1 MKKEENQG
9 VATHILQIAILLC
22 LLVQTMQTHRTASEV
37 HKLRTKIDTLIEEGA
52 FDGHECNDYSSEFNE
67 INGTLDDILSAV
79 NNIW

>member
-1 MKKEENQG
+1 MPKEENQS
-9 VATHILQIAILLC
+9 VASYILLIAILLC
-22 LLVQTMQTHRTASEV
+22 LLVQTMQAHRTASEV

-52 FDGHECNDYSSEFNE
+52 FYGHECNDYSSELNE

>member
-1 MKKEENQG
+1 MPKEEGKG
-9 VATHILQIAILLC
+9 VATHILLIAILLC
-22 LLVQTMQTHRTASEV
+22 LLVQTMQTHRTAGEV

-67 INGTLDDILSAV
+67 VNGTLDDILNAV

>member
-9 VATHILQIAILLC
+9 VATHILLIAILLC

-37 HKLRTKIDTLIEEGA
+37 HKLRTKIDTLVEEGA
-52 FDGHECNDYSSEFNE
+52 FDQPERGEYSSELNE
-67 INGTLDDILSAV
+67 INGTLDDILDAV

>member
-9 VATHILQIAILLC
+9 VATHILLIAILLC

-37 HKLRTKIDTLIEEGA
+37 HKLRTKIDTLVEEGA
-52 FDGHECNDYSSEFNE
+52 FDQPEPGEYSSELNE
-67 INGTLDDILSAV
+67 INGTLDDILRAV

>member
-37 HKLRTKIDTLIEEGA
+37 HKLRTKIDTLEEGA